1 MTLRG
6 RSLGTILLSVYLII
20 IGLEALVGSL
30 ALGIPLL
37 IGLLALAA
45 GIALLLGR

>member
-1 MTLRG
+1 MNLRG
-6 RSLGTILLSVYLII
+6 RSIGIILLSIYLII
-20 IGLEALVGSL
+20 IGLEALVSSL

-37 IGLLALAA
+37 TGLLALAA